1 MASAPNEPV
10 ERREVHFAGR
20 VQGVGF
26 RYTARGLAERIGLV
40 GYVQN
45 LADGRVRLVAEGT
58 TTELDRLMTA
68 LADEMDRFIRATD
81 VRVMQATGEFEQ
93 FEIRH

>member
-1 MASAPNEPV
+1 MAGTPNEDL

-26 RYTARGLAERIGLV
+26 RFTARGLAERYGLV

-45 LADGRVRLVAEGT
+45 LPDGRVHLVGEGT
-58 TTELDRLMTA
+58 GEAWERMLTSLSE
-68 LADEMDRFIRATD
+68 EMDRFIQSTN
-81 VRVMQATGEFEQ
+81 VQILPATGEFQ
-93 FEIRH
+93 SFEIRR

>member
-1 MASAPNEPV
+1 MASASNEGV

-26 RYTARGLAERIGLV
+26 RYTARGLAQRYDLV

-45 LADGRVRLVAEGT
+45 LYDGRVRLVAEGT
-58 TTELDRLMTA
+58 TTNWDRLMST
-68 LADEMDRFIRATD
+68 LAEEMDRFIQSTD
-81 VRVMQATGEFEQ
+81 VQIRPATGEFEQ
-93 FEIRH
+93 FEIRR